1 MPFRYGRGMLPHLHA
16 LGPHVTVLGG
26 AEGGKYPDG
35 NSVLVRGS
43 HTSVIIDPAL
53 CVRSSPN
60 PVVVD
65 RVLLTHAHE
74 DHVGGVSAVQFGEIS
89 VHRLDLP
96 GLQSAEGLMH
106 LYGIPEEVWPAMT
119 EMVTERFHFVGWPDA
134 TALDDGDVIELGGVT
149 VRVVHAPGHT
159 AGHSVYVVDS
169 PIERERVVVTG
180 DIDLSSF
187 GPYYGDRVSSL
198 PDFEATLRTVRA
210 IEAAHYVT
218 FHHKGVVDGHAAF
231 AEAVDRYLAVIAH
244 RHDHLL
250 HLLEQ
255 RRTFDELVDE
265 GIVYRP
271 GTRPHLFGTPVEVR
285 SIQQHLDRAL
295 ADGAAATDGHHYW
308 RT

>member
-1 MPFRYGRGMLPHLHA
+1 MLPHLHA

-35 NSVLVRGS
+35 NSVLVRGRDA
-43 HTSVIIDPAL
+43 SVIIDPAL
-53 CVRSSPN
+53 CVRSSATT
-60 PVVVD
+60 VRVD

-74 DHVGGVSAVQFGEIS
+74 DHVGGVSAVQFDEIS

-96 GLQSAEGLMH
+96 GLQSAEGLMN
-106 LYGIPEEVWPAMT
+106 LYGIPEDVWPAMT
-119 EMVTERFHFVGWPDA
+119 EMVTERFHFDGWPDA
-134 TALDDGDVIELGGVT
+134 TPLDDGDVIDLGDVA

-159 AGHSVYVVDS
+159 SGHSVYVVDS

-198 PDFEATLRTVRA
+198 DQFEATLQMVRQ
-210 IEAAHYVT
+210 IDAAHYVT
-218 FHHKGVVDGHAAF
+218 FHHKGIIDGHDNF
-231 AEAVDRYLAVIAH
+231 ANAIDQYLAVIGR
-244 RHDHLL
+244 RHHHLL
-250 HLLEQ
+250 HLLER

-271 GTRPHLFGTPVEVR
+271 GTRPHLFGTPVEAR
-285 SIQQHLDRAL
+285 SIQQHLDRAV
-295 ADGAAATDGHHYW
+295 AGREVDTDGHHYW